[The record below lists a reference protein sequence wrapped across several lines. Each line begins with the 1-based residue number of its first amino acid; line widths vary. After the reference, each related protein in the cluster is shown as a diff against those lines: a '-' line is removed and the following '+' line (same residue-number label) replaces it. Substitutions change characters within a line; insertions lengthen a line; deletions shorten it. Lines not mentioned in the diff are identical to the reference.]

1 MCPRP
6 SNTKSFYHGFIIPS
20 APMSNIEHE
29 VWNTFSNSSLNCILY
44 GKVIIALKVLQNVK
58 RPKNLW
64 EEVTMQFNVA
74 KLRTQLQDE
83 ASFKNFL
90 TISTRIFTSLQFKT
104 TSKNVKLRKFC
115 RKEASLHHLW
125 YSFTMI

>member
-1 MCPRP
+1 
-6 SNTKSFYHGFIIPS
+6 
-20 APMSNIEHE
+20 MSNIEHE
-29 VWNTFSNSSLNCILY
+29 VWNNFSNSSLNCILY
-44 GKVIIALKVLQNVK
+44 GKVLIALKVLQNVK

-90 TISTRIFTSLQFKT
+90 TTFTRIFTSLQFKT
-104 TSKNVKLRKFC
+104 TSKKC
-115 RKEASLHHLW
+115 GIKEV
-125 YSFTMI
+125 

>member
-1 MCPRP
+1 
-6 SNTKSFYHGFIIPS
+6 
-20 APMSNIEHE
+20 MSNIEHE
-29 VWNTFSNSSLNCILY
+29 VWNNFSNSSLNCILY
-44 GKVIIALKVLQNVK
+44 GKVLIALKVLQNVK

-90 TISTRIFTSLQFKT
+90 TTFTRIFASLQFKT
-104 TSKNVKLRKFC
+104 TSKKC
-115 RKEASLHHLW
+115 GIKEV
-125 YSFTMI
+125 